1 MSVTLV
7 WRALPLA
14 TSLWLELHGLSTWK
28 KVPKHFSINQLSAN
42 NLWIHL
48 SSDFVTT
55 NTGGT
60 FEEFIIPS
68 ADLVSSRWNKYIYR
82 VYRATDGDANIHT
95 CKAMC
100 VFDSDNI
107 GTRNGSEIISF
118 TKVQKM
124 CCHNSRGENK
134 VLFVL
139 LSRTQAE
146 PGRIVKQEQEEIS
159 RNHVQTFISPS
170 VVWTL
175 FPFNSS

>member
-1 MSVTLV
+1 M
-7 WRALPLA
+7 
-14 TSLWLELHGLSTWK
+14 
-28 KVPKHFSINQLSAN
+28 PKHFSINQLSAN

-95 CKAMC
+95 CKSMC

-124 CCHNSRGENK
+124 CCHNSTEGK
-134 VLFVL
+134 IKFCLFL

-146 PGRIVKQEQEEIS
+146 PGRIVKQEQEEIFC
-159 RNHVQTFISPS
+159 NHVHTFIFPS
-170 VVWTL
+170 VYSPNQQL
-175 FPFNSS
+175 PFVSTTYINLT